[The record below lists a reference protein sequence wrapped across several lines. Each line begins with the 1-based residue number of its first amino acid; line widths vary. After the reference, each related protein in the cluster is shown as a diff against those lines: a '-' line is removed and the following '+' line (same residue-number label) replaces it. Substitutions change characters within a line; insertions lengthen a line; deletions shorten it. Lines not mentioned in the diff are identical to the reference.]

1 MKVTIYIE
9 GGGSNNKLG
18 TLFKRAWRD
27 FFASA
32 GFAGRLPVIKR
43 GGGRSQTFASFAKA
57 VRQAGPDEL
66 FILLVDSE
74 GPVRAG
80 QSAWEH
86 LQISDG
92 WRRPAGADDNSVFLM
107 AQAMEAWLLADR
119 DALREYFGQGF
130 NESRLPQRR
139 DPEDVPKDEL
149 EPSLR
154 QASADCSQQY
164 AKGPVSFA
172 ILSKLDAGKVAE
184 RCRQA
189 GALFGYLRSLPF

>member
-9 GGGSNNKLG
+9 GGGTGGSLG
-18 TLFKRAWRD
+18 GIFRSAWAD

-32 GFAGRLPVIKR
+32 GLADRLPAIKR

-57 VRQAGPDEL
+57 VRQARPDEVL
-66 FILLVDSE
+66 ILLVDSE
-74 GPVRAG
+74 APVQPGHSPWR
-80 QSAWEH
+80 H
-86 LQISDG
+86 LQATDG
-92 WRRPAGADDNSVFLM
+92 WRRPPAADDNSAFLM

-139 DPEDVPKDEL
+139 NPEDVPKDEL

-154 QASADCSQQY
+154 QASADCPQQY

-189 GALFGYLRSLPF
+189 RALFDYLKSLSL